1 MPNKDHSYMYMRMFT
16 KSKCSLTT
24 MYGRCSYALLVIEM
38 ETHFLGGSSRMS
50 VVLLVVGYKLSI
62 AEW

>member
-1 MPNKDHSYMYMRMFT
+1 MYMHMFT

-24 MYGRCSYALLVIEM
+24 MYSMCSYALLVIEM

-50 VVLLVVGYKLSI
+50 VVLLVVG
-62 AEW
+62 